1 MNITVDSSVFLSSL
15 LETDVFRKESRAF
28 FTALTASEDVTIT
41 EPITVLFEVANIL
54 TRAGERNISP
64 ILDSF
69 LQFHI
74 LPLDEA
80 MIREIL
86 FISSKVRLKTADAL
100 VVWAAYASESTL
112 ITWDKTLLR
121 EARHLV
127 PAFTP
132 PDFIKSIFSR

>member
-1 MNITVDSSVFLSSL
+1 MNLTIDSSVFLSSL

-28 FTALTASEDVTIT
+28 FDILISSHNATIT

-54 TRAGERNISP
+54 TRVGEKNISP

-69 LQFHI
+69 LQFHL

-80 MIREIL
+80 IIREMV
-86 FISSKVRLKTADAL
+86 FISSKVQLKTADTI
-100 VVWAAYASESTL
+100 VVWAAYVSESTL
-112 ITWDKTLLR
+112 ITWDKALLR

-132 PDFIKSIFSR
+132 PDCIKNLSSL